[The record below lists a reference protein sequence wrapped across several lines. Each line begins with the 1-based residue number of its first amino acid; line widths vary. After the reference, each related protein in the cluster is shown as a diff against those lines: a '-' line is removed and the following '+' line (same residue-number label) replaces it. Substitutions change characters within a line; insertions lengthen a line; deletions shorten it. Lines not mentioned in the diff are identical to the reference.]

1 MLDIGLQE
9 ILIIGVIALVV
20 VGPKDLP
27 KMLRTIGQWTG
38 KARAYARDF
47 QRSIEGY
54 VEDTELSSIQKE
66 LAEATK
72 ELSSARREFD
82 TEGQKINEDIAAVDK
97 DLKEDVNRT
106 GGVKAGEGPGN
117 GAGMAA
123 AAPVRNAEPDT
134 PQPETQPEVKQAAAD
149 DKTDGGPPP
158 ASSGT

>member
-38 KARAYARDF
+38 KARGYARDF

-66 LAEATK
+66 LDEANK

-82 TEGQKINEDIAAVDK
+82 TEGQKINEDIAGADRG
-97 DLKEDVNRT
+97 LKEDESRI

-149 DKTDGGPPP
+149 DKTDGGSPP